1 MSNGIIE
8 LNASIISSG
17 NAVGKKEF
25 EGPLGEFFDIHDED
39 DRFGKDTW
47 EKAESEMQRLA
58 FNLALKKANL
68 GFEDIGAIFAGDL
81 LNQCVGS
88 AYGLLGCNIPYF
100 GIYGACST
108 AGEGLMLASV
118 MTTHRIFEKCASV
131 TSSHNCSA
139 ERQYRTPIEYGGQ
152 RTPTSQWT
160 VTGAGAFIVGHRG
173 CGDVNIVAGMPGRVI
188 DKGINDA
195 NNMGAAMAPALC
207 DSFCRYFAESGTKPQ
222 DYDLIVSGDLGYE
235 GASILR
241 ELMAVEGYDMGDN
254 YTDCGI
260 LMFDKERQD
269 THAGGSGCGCSASV
283 LSAYIL
289 PEMKKGSFKRT
300 LFVASGAMMSPD
312 SIKQGQ
318 SIPAVGHLL
327 LLEARAK

>member
-1 MSNGIIE
+1 MSNGIIK
-8 LNASIISSG
+8 LNASFLSTG

-25 EGPLGEFFDIHDED
+25 EGPLGSLFDIHDED
-39 DRFGKDTW
+39 DRFGMATW

-58 FNLALKKANL
+58 LNMALKKADM
-68 GFEDIGAIFAGDL
+68 GFEDVGALFAGDL

-88 AYGLLGCNIPYF
+88 SYGLLGCMIPYF

-108 AGEGLMLASV
+108 SGEGIMLAAT
-118 MTTHRIFEKCASV
+118 MTTHKIFERCAAV

-160 VTGAGAFIVGHRG
+160 VTGAGAFLIGD
-173 CGDVNIVAGMPGRVI
+173 GDVGKVKIRAGMPGRVI
-188 DKGINDA
+188 EKGINDA
-195 NNMGAAMAPALC
+195 NNMGAAMAPAIC
-207 DSFCRYFAESGTKPQ
+207 DTFCRFFRESETKPA
-222 DYDLIVSGDLGYE
+222 DYDLTVTGDLGHE
-235 GASILR
+235 GAAILR
-241 ELMAVEGYDMGDN
+241 ELMATEGYEMGRQ

-260 LMFDKERQD
+260 LIFDKESQD

-289 PEMKKGSFKRT
+289 PEMEKGRFKKV

-327 LLEARAK
+327 LFEA